1 MAWWAPMAE
10 QEQNRSE
17 QATPFKLEEAR
28 KQGQVAKSL
37 DFNTLV
43 MIWGLLG
50 LATIWGAN
58 AWTELGTIATNLFA
72 HAADLPLDG
81 EGGASWLA
89 GIIRAFITLMLPV
102 LLVGAILAVLAN
114 FVQTGPIFTFKPLK
128 PKGERINPIAGF
140 KRIYNKKILF
150 ETFKGLLK
158 LGILGG
164 VAISF
169 FFALWPELPA
179 AESQDTGLVQQ
190 WFATHA
196 VSLLFRLGL
205 ALALIGLL
213 DFMYT
218 RHKFKQ
224 DMMMSRREMKEE
236 VKRREGDPLIRAKLR
251 ELQRENLKQAA
262 SVKRVPEAD
271 VLITNPEHLAIALR
285 YERGKMAAP
294 VLLAKGADSWAAEMR
309 ALARRHNIPIYERK
323 PLARLLFRQ
332 GQLGQFIP
340 GDSFV
345 DVARIYADLD
355 ARARGIA
362 EYEVRP

>member
-1 MAWWAPMAE
+1 MAE

-37 DFNTLV
+37 DFNTLI

-50 LATIWGAN
+50 LAMIWGAS
-58 AWTELGTIATNLFA
+58 AWLELGTISANLFA
-72 HAADLPLDG
+72 SAADLPLSL
-81 EGGASWLA
+81 EGGVGWL
-89 GIIRAFITLMLPV
+89 GGLIKSFVSLMLPV
-102 LLVGAILAVLAN
+102 LLAGVILAVLAN

-128 PKGERINPIAGF
+128 PKGERVNPVAGF
-140 KRIYNKKILF
+140 KRIYNKKMLF
-150 ETFKGLLK
+150 ELFKGLLK

-164 VAISF
+164 VAAAF
-169 FFALWPELPA
+169 FIALWPDLPA
-179 AESQDTGLVQQ
+179 AESQDTTLVQQ
-190 WFATHA
+190 WFGNHA
-196 VSLLFRLGL
+196 ISLLFRLGL
-205 ALALIGLL
+205 ALVLIGLL

-224 DMMMSRREMKEE
+224 DMMMSRREVKEE

-294 VLLAKGADSWAAEMR
+294 ILLAKGADSWAAEMR

-332 GQLGQFIP
+332 GQIGQHIP
-340 GDSFV
+340 ADSFL

-355 ARARGIA
+355 ARQRGLA
-362 EYEVRP
+362 EYEVRS